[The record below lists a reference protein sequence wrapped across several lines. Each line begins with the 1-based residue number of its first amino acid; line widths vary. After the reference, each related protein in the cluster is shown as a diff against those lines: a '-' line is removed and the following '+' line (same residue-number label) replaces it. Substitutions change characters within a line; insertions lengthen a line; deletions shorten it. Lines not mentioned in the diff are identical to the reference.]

1 MLYFIQ
7 SGSRIKIGR
16 AQNPFT
22 RFRTIHTASPDECR
36 LLLAMHVHDE
46 RGAEELMHAAL
57 KQYRTNGEWFE
68 INFKTAFWTM
78 VGLELIPKDDTPHL
92 ELPIVPPV
100 DPDFLQ
106 WYTAVKGR
114 VPWTDEEIHSLRDDI
129 DDVWYRNHQEFQSEK
144 ARYGN
149 LATMIEARRP
159 TSNEEASAL
168 FAEMRRMLHEHKPE

>member
-78 VGLELIPKDDTPHL
+78 VGLELIP
-92 ELPIVPPV
+92 
-100 DPDFLQ
+100 
-106 WYTAVKGR
+106 
-114 VPWTDEEIHSLRDDI
+114 
-129 DDVWYRNHQEFQSEK
+129 
-144 ARYGN
+144 
-149 LATMIEARRP
+149 
-159 TSNEEASAL
+159 
-168 FAEMRRMLHEHKPE
+168 